1 MGVKSCH
8 FPLPPV
14 QLGKGAQMETGGK
27 GGSAEC
33 YLTEDKRLEPVRAQV
48 HEE

>member
-1 MGVKSCH
+1 MGVKSGH
-8 FPLPPV
+8 FLLPPV
-14 QLGKGAQMETGGK
+14 QLGKEAQLETGGE

-33 YLTEDKRLEPVRAQV
+33 YLTEDKCLEPVRAQV